1 MGAIREGSLLK
12 ELNHPNIVRLQ
23 VVTLWYRAP
32 EILLGSTKYSCPVDM
47 WSIGCIFAEMANKRP
62 LFQGDSEIDQLFR
75 IFRVLKTPTDDMWPG
90 VSQLPDF
97 KVHFPAWSTYSLVE
111 QMDGHL
117 DQNGIDLLDKMLV
130 YDPSKRISAKQALQH
145 PYFDDLDK
153 SGLPAKPGQFDIP
166 LPS

>member
-1 MGAIREGSLLK
+1 MTLTKAIKSSVLRFHKLK
-12 ELNHPNIVRLQ
+12 ITHLFDFFTFQ

-32 EILLGSTKYSCPVDM
+32 EILLGSTKYSCPVDQ

-97 KVHFPAWSTYSLVE
+97 KVHFPAWSSYSLNE
-111 QMDGHL
+111 SMDGNL
-117 DQNGIDLLDKMLV
+117 DKNGLDLLDRYLHI
-130 YDPSKRISAKQALQH
+130 YILFH
-145 PYFDDLDK
+145 TYL
-153 SGLPAKPGQFDIP
+153 LTQFP
-166 LPS
+166 FVT